1 MAKGKYQKLYEARMK
16 RLGKD
21 KSTEDD
27 LQNQVNNL
35 KARLAAGGVENPEA
49 DDRNALEKWLNLEQ
63 DQGIIGDVLEL
74 LERPF
79 QAIKTGITS
88 AQEGDSALKGAWEG
102 LSGQKDTEFK
112 EVLMNTG
119 GFEDEKGK
127 LDLVDVLGYAGD
139 VFLDP
144 VNYIP
149 VAGWGKAA
157 KVLDSTGDIMKAY
170 KATSTLD
177 DLVFKAAGKAIKGGA
192 KLADTG
198 IEKGLKYLD
207 ETKGIK
213 YLTPDAKSAAN
224 LGKIVDEGS
233 DAAGKLG
240 NLEIYKAAKEKASG
254 IFKVPD
260 NVKKSILKGRSADVE
275 QDMTRLKINMLKEK
289 ELVDVAQKYLDNQV
303 VKKYND
309 VDSLLSDVVRFGEY
323 TMDRSISNADLLSMA
338 KKGDLE
344 GKQEF
349 INALNEMIK
358 KDVPK
363 SKLKELK
370 SRYPEPLK
378 IEVDKDG
385 YIKLGKGFDEISL
398 NTAGKTMIKHN
409 YTDEQ
414 LKHIDELVNMYSKN
428 EDGFADLVDTING
441 TAWKQ
446 AEGSVPGIS
455 KYEEVMGEYLPDTGV
470 HYGDL
475 GKGGDTKYW
484 NMTVGGPRSTGH
496 LGTGTYFVGSK
507 NANVGSLKNG
517 RPTKYVDFS
526 NYNLLK
532 PKSNEDAQIIHNGL
546 KALNNFDSLGD
557 NFEDFDKLQNL
568 LQKYGISKEQSD
580 KALFKVRDT
589 FGSDI
594 YKNAS
599 FESDLDSLST
609 VFMKELGFNGIDV
622 RGLENFDNGSFG
634 SVIYDLKN
642 KVPKMQDEIKPG
654 IMDKINKAID
664 ETQGGSNLAG
674 KFNPK
679 DNYNYVMPHTLTK
692 EAQKL
697 KGTPIGEKLLR
708 RRKHLGS
715 SDEIN
720 NYVREVFSK
729 IPEKDLTPEMKE
741 FIDSDADFM
750 ETNLLKAIDNRFLNE
765 KGLTGDIRKTKVA
778 NDVLLNI
785 VFNDFDEAKTLRTK
799 IDNAYKNK
807 ESLETISEL
816 QNQLNNLESSSVIK
830 YLSGSDTKIPNN
842 FVRVSK
848 NDFKDILKEF
858 ESANKRYGNKS
869 SEKLFKKLK
878 NGITKTGG
886 DIAID
891 RDIARMM
898 GIVSDQK
905 TINGLQEIYN
915 KYMNI
920 FKKWK
925 TASPTFIM
933 NSFFGNTSNLAL
945 SGISPLDQAKYGA
958 KVADIMQN
966 GEKYYKA
973 KLAGET
979 LSKAQDDV
987 ANLWYEYRKMGFDKA
1002 ALDLNEIPEELQDLV
1017 LKKTKNTSTIKKVT
1031 NFVPYVNNLVNQTF
1045 DTSGRLTVMLK
1056 SLDDPSYM
1064 EKLGVDNVY
1073 DAISKVMFDPSML
1086 TSGEKTLKNFIPF
1099 YTYSKNNLVF
1109 QATNLFKNPT
1119 KYARLMKSMRSLQ
1132 SAATGGNEENMAD
1145 YLKDSLYIPI
1155 PGLDENGNYTVLR
1168 ANLPFGQLIET
1179 VDDPMQSITNMLS
1192 PAIKAPIEYAT
1203 GIDSFTGREIE
1214 KFPGEKSSQIPFLTK
1229 KQQKFI
1235 SDFSGLDVPLKSGYR
1250 LLTDPMS
1257 TITMENNVDTDRI
1270 SKMYDEIDE
1279 LRNMMKQYE
1288 QEGYEFSTMTELRKA
1303 NKNNTIAGLD
1313 ALFAKYG
1320 IDQKTY
1326 AERKYGQ

>member
-16 RLGKD
+16 RLGKTSNTD
-21 KSTEDD
+21 DD

-35 KARLAAGGVENPEA
+35 KARLEAGGVENPEA
-49 DDRNALEKWLNLEQ
+49 DDRNALEKFLNLEQ
-63 DQGIIGDVLEL
+63 DQGLIGDVFEILG
-74 LERPF
+74 RPQ
-79 QAIKTGITS
+79 QAIFTGIKNS
-88 AQEGDSALKGAWEG
+88 QEGGSFLEG
-102 LSGQKDTEFK
+102 MKEGITGKEDTDFK
-112 EVLMNTG
+112 EVLMNAG

-127 LDLVDVLGYAGD
+127 LDLVDALGFAGD

-144 VNYIP
+144 LDLALIP
-149 VAGWGKAA
+149 VTGGASVVANAVDTAGDASKAV
-157 KVLDSTGDIMKAY
+157 KLKSVN
-170 KATSTLD
+170 
-177 DLVFKAAGKAIKGGA
+177 DLLFEGAGKVAKKGA
-192 KLADTG
+192 KLADTN
-198 IEKGLKYLD
+198 IEKGLRKLD
-207 ETKGIK
+207 EAKGIK

-224 LGKIVDEGS
+224 LGKYVDEGS

-240 NLEIYKAAKEKASG
+240 DLEIYKAAKEKASG
-254 IFKVPD
+254 IFNFPEK
-260 NVKKSILKGRSADVE
+260 VKKSILKGRSADVE
-275 QDMTRLKINMLKEK
+275 QDMTRLKLNMLKEK
-289 ELVDVAQKYLDNQV
+289 ELVDVAQKYLDNQI
-303 VKKYND
+303 VKKYDD

-349 INALNEMIK
+349 IDTLNQMIK

-398 NTAGKTMIKHN
+398 DTAGKTIIKPN

-414 LKHIDELVNMYSKN
+414 LKYIDELVNMYSKN

-455 KYEEVMGEYLPDTGV
+455 KYEELF
-470 HYGDL
+470 
-475 GKGGDTKYW
+475 GK
-484 NMTVGGPRSTGH
+484 SI
-496 LGTGTYFVGSK
+496 
-507 NANVGSLKNG
+507 
-517 RPTKYVDFS
+517 S
-526 NYNLLK
+526 NT
-532 PKSNEDAQIIHNGL
+532 S
-546 KALNNFDSLGD
+546 
-557 NFEDFDKLQNL
+557 
-568 LQKYGISKEQSD
+568 
-580 KALFKVRDT
+580 
-589 FGSDI
+589 
-594 YKNAS
+594 
-599 FESDLDSLST
+599 
-609 VFMKELGFNGIDV
+609 
-622 RGLENFDNGSFG
+622 
-634 SVIYDLKN
+634 
-642 KVPKMQDEIKPG
+642 DEIKPG
-654 IMDKINKAID
+654 IMDKINKTID

-679 DNYNYVMPHTLTK
+679 ENYNYVLPHTLTE
-692 EAQKL
+692 EAQEL
-697 KGTPIGEKLLR
+697 KGTPLGDRLLR

-715 SDEIN
+715 IDEIN
-720 NYVREVFSK
+720 NYVRDVFSK
-729 IPEKDLTPEMKE
+729 IPEKDLTPEMKA
-741 FIDSDADFM
+741 FKDSGADFM
-750 ETNLLKAIDNRFLNE
+750 ETSLLKAFDNRYLNE

-778 NDVLLNI
+778 NGVLLDL

-807 ESLETISEL
+807 ESLENISEL

-848 NDFKDILKEF
+848 NDFKDILKDF
-858 ESANKRYGNKS
+858 ESANKRYGNEFA
-869 SEKLFKKLK
+869 EKRFKKLA
-878 NGITKTGG
+878 NSITKTGG

-891 RDIARMM
+891 KDIARMI
-898 GIVSDQK
+898 GVVKNKK

-915 KYMNI
+915 KYMNV

-925 TASPTFIM
+925 TASPTFVM
-933 NSFFGNTSNLAL
+933 NAFFGNTSNLAL

-966 GEKYYKA
+966 GETYYKA

-987 ANLWYEYRKMGFDKA
+987 ANLWYEYRKMGFDNA
-1002 ALDLNEIPEELQDLV
+1002 ALDLNEIPKELQDLV

-1056 SLDDPSYM
+1056 ALDDPNYM
-1064 EKLGVDNVY
+1064 KNLGVDSVY
-1073 DAISKVMFDPSML
+1073 DAISKVMFDPSMI
-1086 TSGEKTLKNFIPF
+1086 TSGEKTLKNFVPF

-1119 KYARLMKSMRSLQ
+1119 KYSRLMKGMRSLQ
-1132 SAATGGNEENMAD
+1132 NAATGGNEENMAD

-1155 PGLDENGNYTVLR
+1155 PGLDENGNYTILR
-1168 ANLPFGQLIET
+1168 ASLPFGQLIET
-1179 VDDPMQSITNMLS
+1179 VDDPIQSITNMLS
-1192 PAIKAPIEYAT
+1192 PAVKAPIEYAT
-1203 GIDSFTGREIE
+1203 GVDSFTGREIE
-1214 KFPGEKSSQIPFLTK
+1214 SFPGEKSSQIPFLTK

-1250 LLTDPMS
+1250 LFTDPMS

-1279 LRNMMKQYE
+1279 LKIMMKQYE
-1288 QEGYEFSTMTELRKA
+1288 QQGYEFSTMTELKKA
-1303 NKNNTIAGLD
+1303 NKNNTIAGID
-1313 ALFAKYG
+1313 AIFAKYG
-1320 IDQKTY
+1320 IDEKTY
-1326 AERKYGQ
+1326 AEMKYGQ

>member
-1 MAKGKYQKLYEARMK
+1 MAKGRYQELYEARMK
-16 RLGKD
+16 RLGKNIN
-21 KSTEDD
+21 KSES
-27 LQNQVNNL
+27 LQKQINNYKTKL
-35 KARLAAGGVENPEA
+35 EAGGIKAPST

-63 DQGIIGDVLEL
+63 DQGVIGDVFEL

-88 AQEGDSALKGAWEG
+88 VQEGDSALKGAWEG

-112 EVLMNTG
+112 EILMNTG

-127 LDLVDVLGYAGD
+127 LDLVDVLGFAGD
-139 VFLDP
+139 VLLDP
-144 VNYIP
+144 ADWALIP
-149 VAGWGKAA
+149 VTGGASIVANAVDTAGDVAKAA
-157 KVLDSTGDIMKAY
+157 KAVNTAGDAA
-170 KATSTLD
+170 KATKKLKSVN
-177 DLVFKAAGKAIKGGA
+177 DLLFEGAGKLAKGGA
-192 KLADTG
+192 KIADTG
-198 IEKGLKYLD
+198 IEKGLRKLD
-207 ETKGIK
+207 EAKGIK

-224 LGKIVDEGS
+224 LGKYFDEGS

-240 NLEIYKAAKEKASG
+240 DLEIYKAAKEEASG
-254 IFKVPD
+254 LFKFPD
-260 NVKKSILKGRSADVE
+260 KVKKAILKGRNADVE
-275 QDMTRLKINMLKEK
+275 QDMTRLKLNMLKDK
-289 ELVDVAQKYLDNQV
+289 ELVEVAQKYLDNQV
-303 VKKYND
+303 VKKYDN

-349 INALNEMIK
+349 IDTLNEMIK

-398 NTAGKTMIKHN
+398 DVSGKTMIKSN

-414 LKHIDELVNMYSKN
+414 LKHIDELVDMYSKN

-441 TAWKQ
+441 TSWKQ
-446 AEGSVPGIS
+446 AEGSVPGIN
-455 KYEEVMGEYLPDTGV
+455 KYEELFGRTLRTKKGREIKIPKNIEITNNS
-470 HYGDL
+470 L
-475 GKGGDTKYW
+475 GKDLDGNDFYKIIYKNKT
-484 NMTVGGPRSTGH
+484 TGKPEGY
-496 LGTGTYFVGSK
+496 LEYIID
-507 NANVGSLKNG
+507 KNG
-517 RPTKYVDFS
+517 EAHINMVQTFKEHRGKGVATS
-526 NYNLLK
+526 LYNELQKIIGNKDIHFDTLTDDGKKLLSELTNLTEYK
-532 PKSNEDAQIIHNGL
+532 TGL
-546 KALNNFDSLGD
+546 YDVPYYKGRIDIENVTNNFD
-557 NFEDFDKLQNL
+557 E
-568 LQKYGISKEQSD
+568 
-580 KALFKVRDT
+580 V
-589 FGSDI
+589 
-594 YKNAS
+594 
-599 FESDLDSLST
+599 
-609 VFMKELGFNGIDV
+609 
-622 RGLENFDNGSFG
+622 
-634 SVIYDLKN
+634 
-642 KVPKMQDEIKPG
+642 KPG
-654 IMDKINKAID
+654 IMDKINRVID
-664 ETQGGSNLAG
+664 ETQGGSNLSG

-679 DNYNYVMPHTLTK
+679 ENYNYVLPHTLTE

-697 KGTPIGEKLLR
+697 KGTPLGDRLLR

-715 SDEIN
+715 IDEIN
-720 NYVREVFSK
+720 NYVRDVFNK
-729 IPEKDLTPEMKE
+729 IPEKDLTPEMKA
-741 FIDSDADFM
+741 FKDSGADFM
-750 ETNLLKAIDNRFLNE
+750 ETSLLKAFDNRYLNE

-778 NDVLLNI
+778 TGVFLDL
-785 VFNDFDEAKTLRTK
+785 VFNDFNEAKTLRTK

-848 NDFKDILKEF
+848 NEFKDILKNF
-858 ESANKRYGNKS
+858 ESANKRYGNEFAEKS
-869 SEKLFKKLK
+869 FKKLA

-915 KYMNI
+915 KYMNV

-966 GEKYYKA
+966 GETYYKA

-1002 ALDLNEIPEELQDLV
+1002 ALDLNEIPKELQDLV
-1017 LKKTKNTSTIKKVT
+1017 LNKTKNTSTIKKVT

-1056 SLDDPSYM
+1056 ALDDPSYM
-1064 EKLGVDNVY
+1064 KNLGVDNVY
-1073 DAISKVMFDPSML
+1073 DAISKVMFDPSMI
-1086 TSGEKTLKNFIPF
+1086 TSGEKTLKNFVPF

-1119 KYARLMKSMRSLQ
+1119 KYSRLIKGMRSLQ

-1155 PGLDENGNYTVLR
+1155 PGLDENGNYTILR
-1168 ANLPFGQLIET
+1168 ASLPFGQLIET
-1179 VDDPMQSITNMLS
+1179 VDDPGQSLVNMLT
-1192 PAIKAPIEYAT
+1192 PAFKAPMEYAT
-1203 GIDSFTGREIE
+1203 GVDSFTGRPIE
-1214 KFPGEKSSQIPFLTK
+1214 NFPGEKSSQIPFLTK
-1229 KQQKFI
+1229 KQQKFL
-1235 SDFSGLDVPLKSGYR
+1235 SDFSGLDVPLKTGYR
-1250 LLTDPMS
+1250 LFTDPLS
-1257 TITMENNVDTDRI
+1257 TVTMQNNIDTDKLSRQ
-1270 SKMYDEIDE
+1270 YDEINE
-1279 LRNMMKQYE
+1279 LKTMMKQYQ
-1288 QEGYEFSTMTELRKA
+1288 QEGYEFSTMNELKRA
-1303 NKNNTIAGLD
+1303 NKNGVVGKYNS
-1313 ALFAKYG
+1313 LFLKYG
-1320 IDQKTY
+1320 I
-1326 AERKYGQ
+1326 E

>member
-1 MAKGKYQKLYEARMK
+1 MAKGKYQTLYEARMK

-21 KSTEDD
+21 KDTEEY
-27 LQNQVNNL
+27 LQNQISNL
-35 KARLAAGGVENPEA
+35 KTRLEAGGVKNPEV
-49 DDRNALEKWLNLEQ
+49 DDRNALEKLLNLKQ
-63 DQGIIGDVLEL
+63 DQGLIRDVFEILN
-74 LERPF
+74 RPQ
-79 QAIKTGITS
+79 QALFTGIKNS
-88 AQEGDSALKGAWEG
+88 QEGGSFLEG
-102 LSGQKDTEFK
+102 MKEGITGNEETAFKDI
-112 EVLMNTG
+112 LMNTG
-119 GFEDEKGK
+119 AFEDEKGK
-127 LDLVDVLGYAGD
+127 LDLVDVLGFTGD

-144 VNYIP
+144 MNVP
-149 VAGWGKAA
+149 VAGFGKVGKA
-157 KVLDSTGDIMKAY
+157 LDAGDN
-170 KATSTLD
+170 
-177 DLVFKAAGKAIKGGA
+177 VFKAMRNADTIDDLLFKAGGKAIKGGA
-192 KLADTG
+192 KISDTV
-198 IEKGLKYLD
+198 IEKGLKKLD
-207 ETKGIK
+207 EAKGIK

-224 LGKIVDEGS
+224 LGKYVDEGS
-233 DAAGKLG
+233 DAVGKLG
-240 NLEIYKAAKEKASG
+240 DLEIYKAAKEKASG
-254 IFKVPD
+254 MFKFPD
-260 NVKKSILKGRSADVE
+260 KVKKAILKGRSADVE
-275 QDMTRLKINMLKEK
+275 QDMTRLKLNMLKDK

-303 VKKYND
+303 TKKYDN

-349 INALNEMIK
+349 IDTLNQMIK
-358 KDVPK
+358 NDVPK
-363 SKLKELK
+363 SKLDELAT
-370 SRYPEPLK
+370 RYPEPLK

-398 NTAGKTMIKHN
+398 DVSGKTMIKPN

-414 LKHIDELVNMYSKN
+414 LKHIDDLVDMYSKN

-446 AEGSVPGIS
+446 AEGSVPGVS

-475 GKGGDTKYW
+475 GKGRDTKYW

-507 NANVGSLKNG
+507 NSNVGSLKND

-526 NYNLLK
+526 NYKLLK
-532 PKSNEDAQIIHNGL
+532 PKTNEDAQILHNGL
-546 KALNNFDSLGD
+546 KALNNFNSLGD

-568 LQKYGISKEQSD
+568 LQKYGISKDQSD

-654 IMDKINKAID
+654 IMDKINRTID
-664 ETQGGSNLAG
+664 ETQGGSNLAS
-674 KFNPK
+674 KFNP
-679 DNYNYVMPHTLTK
+679 DENYNYILPHTLTE

-697 KGTPIGEKLLR
+697 KGTPLGDRLLR

-715 SDEIN
+715 IDEIN
-720 NYVREVFSK
+720 NYVRDVFNK
-729 IPEKDLTPEMKE
+729 IPEKDLTPEMKA
-741 FIDSDADFM
+741 FKDSGADFM
-750 ETNLLKAIDNRFLNE
+750 ETSLLKAFDNRYLNE

-778 NDVLLNI
+778 NGVMLDL
-785 VFNDFDEAKTLRTK
+785 VFNDFDKAKTLRTK

-830 YLSGSDTKIPNN
+830 YLSGSDTKVPNN

-848 NDFKDILKEF
+848 DEFKEVLKNL
-858 ESANKRYGNKS
+858 ESANKRYGNEFA
-869 SEKLFKKLK
+869 EKRFKKLK

-886 DIAID
+886 NIAID
-891 RDIARMM
+891 RDIARMI

-915 KYMNI
+915 RYMNI

-966 GEKYYKA
+966 GETYYKA
-973 KLAGET
+973 KLAGEA
-979 LSKAQDDV
+979 LSKTQDDV
-987 ANLWYEYRKMGFDKA
+987 ANLWYEYRKMGFDRA
-1002 ALDLNEIPEELQDLV
+1002 ALDLNEIPKELQDLV
-1017 LKKTKNTSTIKKVT
+1017 LKKTKNTSKIKKVT
-1031 NFVPYVNNLVNQTF
+1031 NFVPYINNLVNQTF

-1056 SLDDPSYM
+1056 ALDDPSYM
-1064 EKLGVDNVY
+1064 KKLGVDNVY
-1073 DAISKVMFDPSML
+1073 DAISKVMFDPSMI
-1086 TSGEKTLKNFIPF
+1086 TSGERTLKNFVPF
-1099 YTYSKNNLVF
+1099 YTYSKNNLVY
-1109 QATNLFKNPT
+1109 QATNLFKNT
-1119 KYARLMKSMRSLQ
+1119 NKYSRLIRGMRSLQ
-1132 SAATGGNEENMAD
+1132 NSTTDGNEENMAD

-1155 PGLDENGNYTVLR
+1155 PGLDENGNYTILR
-1168 ANLPFGQLIET
+1168 ASLPFGQLIET
-1179 VDDPMQSITNMLS
+1179 VEDPIQSGVNMLS
-1192 PAIKAPIEYAT
+1192 PAIKAPVEYAT
-1203 GIDSFTGREIE
+1203 GVDSFTGREIE
-1214 KFPGEKSSQIPFLTK
+1214 SFPGEKSSQIPFLTK

-1250 LLTDPMS
+1250 LFTDPMS
-1257 TITMENNVDTDRI
+1257 TITMKNNVDRDKINR
-1270 SKMYDEIDE
+1270 MYDEIDE
-1279 LRNMMKQYE
+1279 LKNMMKQYE
-1288 QEGYEFSTMTELRKA
+1288 QEGYEFSTMTELKKA
-1303 NKNNTIAGLD
+1303 NKNNTVAGLD

-1320 IDQKTY
+1320 I
-1326 AERKYGQ
+1326 E

>member
-1 MAKGKYQKLYEARMK
+1 MAKGRYQKLYEARMK

-27 LQNQVNNL
+27 LQSQVNNL
-35 KARLAAGGVENPEA
+35 KARLEAGGVKNPEA

-63 DQGIIGDVLEL
+63 DQGIIGDVFEL

-127 LDLVDVLGYAGD
+127 IDLVDVLGTAGD
-139 VFLDP
+139 IFLDP
-144 VNYIP
+144 MDIP
-149 VAGWGKAA
+149 VAGFGKVGKA
-157 KVLDSTGDIMKAY
+157 LDAGDN
-170 KATSTLD
+170 
-177 DLVFKAAGKAIKGGA
+177 VFKAMRNADSVNDLLFKAGGKAIKGGA
-192 KLADTG
+192 KIADTG
-198 IEKGLKYLD
+198 IEKSLKKLD
-207 ETKGIK
+207 EAKGIK

-224 LGKIVDEGS
+224 LGKYVDEGS

-240 NLEIYKAAKEKASG
+240 DLEIYKSAKEKASG
-254 IFKVPD
+254 IFKFPEK
-260 NVKKSILKGRSADVE
+260 VKKAILKGRSADVE
-275 QDMTRLKINMLKEK
+275 QDMTRLKLNMLKEK

-303 VKKYND
+303 VKKYDN

-349 INALNEMIK
+349 IDALNEMIK

-363 SKLKELK
+363 SKLDELAT
-370 SRYPEPLK
+370 RYPEPLK

-398 NTAGKTMIKHN
+398 DTAGKTMIKPN

-414 LKHIDELVNMYSKN
+414 LKHIDELLNMYSKN

-441 TAWKQ
+441 TSWKQ
-446 AEGSVPGIS
+446 AEGSVSGIS
-455 KYEEVMGEYLPDTGV
+455 KYEELFGKKISDT
-470 HYGDL
+470 
-475 GKGGDTKYW
+475 
-484 NMTVGGPRSTGH
+484 S
-496 LGTGTYFVGSK
+496 
-507 NANVGSLKNG
+507 
-517 RPTKYVDFS
+517 
-526 NYNLLK
+526 
-532 PKSNEDAQIIHNGL
+532 
-546 KALNNFDSLGD
+546 
-557 NFEDFDKLQNL
+557 
-568 LQKYGISKEQSD
+568 
-580 KALFKVRDT
+580 
-589 FGSDI
+589 
-594 YKNAS
+594 
-599 FESDLDSLST
+599 
-609 VFMKELGFNGIDV
+609 
-622 RGLENFDNGSFG
+622 
-634 SVIYDLKN
+634 
-642 KVPKMQDEIKPG
+642 DEIKPG
-654 IMDKINKAID
+654 IMDKINRVID
-664 ETQGGSNLAG
+664 ETQGGSNLAS

-679 DNYNYVMPHTLTK
+679 ENYNYVLPHTLTE

-697 KGTPIGEKLLR
+697 KGTPLGDRLLR

-715 SDEIN
+715 IDEIN
-720 NYVREVFSK
+720 NYVRDVFNK
-729 IPEKDLTPEMKE
+729 IPEKDLTPEMKA
-741 FIDSDADFM
+741 FKDSGADFM
-750 ETNLLKAIDNRFLNE
+750 ETSILKAFDNRYLNE

-778 NDVLLNI
+778 NGVLLDL

-905 TINGLQEIYN
+905 TLNGLQELYN
-915 KYMNI
+915 KYMNV

-925 TASPTFIM
+925 TASPTFVM
-933 NSFFGNTSNLAL
+933 NAFFGNTSNLAL
-945 SGISPLDQAKYGA
+945 SGISPLDQVKYGA

-966 GEKYYKA
+966 GETYYKA

-1002 ALDLNEIPEELQDLV
+1002 ALDLNEIPKELQDLV

-1056 SLDDPSYM
+1056 ALDDPSYM

-1073 DAISKVMFDPSML
+1073 DAISKVMFDPSMV
-1086 TSGEKTLKNFIPF
+1086 TSGEKTLKNFVPF
-1099 YTYSKNNLVF
+1099 YTYSKNNLVY

-1119 KYARLMKSMRSLQ
+1119 KYSRLMKSMRSLQ

-1155 PGLDENGNYTVLR
+1155 PGLDENGNYTILR
-1168 ANLPFGQLIET
+1168 ASLPFGQLIET
-1179 VDDPMQSITNMLS
+1179 VDDPAQSITNMLS

>member
-21 KSTEDD
+21 KNTEDD
-27 LQNQVNNL
+27 LQNQLNNL
-35 KARLAAGGVENPEA
+35 KVRLESGGVKNPET

-63 DQGIIGDVLEL
+63 DQGIVYDVFEL

-79 QAIKTGITS
+79 QAIKTGITNV
-88 AQEGDSALKGAWEG
+88 QEGDSALKGAWEG
-102 LSGQKDTEFK
+102 FSGQKDTEFK
-112 EVLMNTG
+112 EILTNMGMDDPNTIEQLVKEG
-119 GFEDEKGK
+119 ETFDLKNHPFKTVGTALKAI
-127 LDLVDVLGYAGD
+127 DLVDVLGYAGETL
-139 VFLDP
+139 LDP
-144 VNYIP
+144 SNYIP

-157 KVLDSTGDIMKAY
+157 KVLSDTGDIRKAY

-177 DLVFKAAGKAIKGGA
+177 DLVFKAGGKAIKGGA

-198 IEKGLKYLD
+198 IEKGLKKLD
-207 ETKGIK
+207 EAKGIK

-224 LGKIVDEGS
+224 LGKYVDEGS
-233 DAAGKLG
+233 EAIGKLG
-240 NLEIYKAAKEKASG
+240 DLEIYKAAKEKASG
-254 IFKVPD
+254 IFKFPEK
-260 NVKKSILKGRSADVE
+260 VKDAILKGRSADVE
-275 QDMTRLKINMLKEK
+275 QDITRLKLNMLKEK

-303 VKKYND
+303 VKKYDN

-349 INALNEMIK
+349 IDALNEMIK

-398 NTAGKTMIKHN
+398 DTAGKTMIKPN

-455 KYEEVMGEYLPDTGV
+455 KYEELF
-470 HYGDL
+470 
-475 GKGGDTKYW
+475 GK
-484 NMTVGGPRSTGH
+484 
-496 LGTGTYFVGSK
+496 
-507 NANVGSLKNG
+507 
-517 RPTKYVDFS
+517 
-526 NYNLLK
+526 
-532 PKSNEDAQIIHNGL
+532 
-546 KALNNFDSLGD
+546 
-557 NFEDFDKLQNL
+557 
-568 LQKYGISKEQSD
+568 
-580 KALFKVRDT
+580 
-589 FGSDI
+589 
-594 YKNAS
+594 
-599 FESDLDSLST
+599 SLSNT
-609 VFMKELGFNGIDV
+609 
-622 RGLENFDNGSFG
+622 S
-634 SVIYDLKN
+634 
-642 KVPKMQDEIKPG
+642 DEIKSG

-664 ETQGGSNLAG
+664 ETQGGSNLAS

-679 DNYNYVMPHTLTK
+679 DNYNYILPHTLTE

-697 KGTPIGEKLLR
+697 KGTPLGDRLLR

-715 SDEIN
+715 IDEIN
-720 NYVREVFSK
+720 NYVRDVFSK
-729 IPEKDLTPEMKE
+729 IPEKDLTPEMKS
-741 FIDSDADFM
+741 FKDSGADFM
-750 ETNLLKAIDNRFLNE
+750 ETSLLKAIDNRFLNE

-807 ESLETISEL
+807 ESLENISEL

-848 NDFKDILKEF
+848 NDFKDILKKF
-858 ESANKRYGNKS
+858 EDANKRYGNTS

-905 TINGLQEIYN
+905 TLNGLQELYN
-915 KYMNI
+915 KYMNV

-973 KLAGET
+973 KLAGEI
-979 LSKAQDDV
+979 LSKAKDDV

-1002 ALDLNEIPEELQDLV
+1002 ALDLNEIPKELQDLV
-1017 LKKTKNTSTIKKVT
+1017 LKKTKNTSKIKKVT

-1056 SLDDPSYM
+1056 ALDDPNYM
-1064 EKLGVDNVY
+1064 KNLGVDSVY
-1073 DAISKVMFDPSML
+1073 DAISKVMFDPSMV
-1086 TSGEKTLKNFIPF
+1086 TSGEKTLKNFVPF
-1099 YTYSKNNLVF
+1099 YTYSKNNLVY

-1119 KYARLMKSMRSLQ
+1119 KYSRLIKGMRSLQ

-1155 PGLDENGNYTVLR
+1155 PGLDENGNYTILR
-1168 ANLPFGQLIET
+1168 ASLPFGQLIET

-1192 PAIKAPIEYAT
+1192 PAIKAPVEYAT

-1214 KFPGEKSSQIPFLTK
+1214 SFPGEMSNQIPFLTK

-1235 SDFSGLDVPLKSGYR
+1235 SDFSGLDVPLKTGYR
-1250 LLTDPMS
+1250 LFTDPMS
-1257 TITMENNVDTDRI
+1257 TVTMQNNIDTDKL
-1270 SKMYDEIDE
+1270 SKQYDELEE
-1279 LRNMMKQYE
+1279 LQNLMKQYE
-1288 QEGYEFSTMTELRKA
+1288 QQGYEFSTMTELKKA
-1303 NKNNTIAGLD
+1303 NKNNKIASID
-1313 ALFAKYG
+1313 AIFAKYD
-1320 IDQKTY
+1320 IEQ
-1326 AERKYGQ
+1326 

>member
-1 MAKGKYQKLYEARMK
+1 MAKGKYQTLYEARMK

-21 KSTEDD
+21 KNTEEY
-27 LQNQVNNL
+27 LQNQISNL
-35 KARLAAGGVENPEA
+35 KTRLEAGGVKNPEV
-49 DDRNALEKWLNLEQ
+49 DDRNALEKLLNLKQ
-63 DQGIIGDVLEL
+63 DQGLIRDVFEILN
-74 LERPF
+74 RPQ
-79 QAIKTGITS
+79 QAIFTGIKNS
-88 AQEGDSALKGAWEG
+88 QEGGSFLEG
-102 LSGQKDTEFK
+102 MKEGVTGNEETAFKDI
-112 EVLMNTG
+112 LMNTG
-119 GFEDEKGK
+119 NFEDKKGK
-127 LDLVDVLGYAGD
+127 LDLVDVLGFTGD

-144 VNYIP
+144 MNVP
-149 VAGWGKAA
+149 VAGFGKVGKA
-157 KVLDSTGDIMKAY
+157 LDAGDNVFKAMRN
-170 KATSTLD
+170 ADTVD
-177 DLVFKAAGKAIKGGA
+177 DLLFKAAGKGIKSGA
-192 KLADTG
+192 KLADSA
-198 IEKGLKYLD
+198 IESGLRHLD
-207 ETKGIK
+207 EAKGIK

-233 DAAGKLG
+233 EAAGKLG
-240 NLEIYKAAKEKASG
+240 DLEIYKAAKEKASG
-254 IFKVPD
+254 MFKFPEK
-260 NVKKSILKGRSADVE
+260 VKEAILKGRSADVE
-275 QDMTRLKINMLKEK
+275 QDMTRLKLNMLKEK
-289 ELVDVAQKYLDNQV
+289 ELVDVAQKYLDDQV
-303 VKKYND
+303 VKKYDN

-349 INALNEMIK
+349 IDALNEMIK

-398 NTAGKTMIKHN
+398 DTAGKTMIKPN

-414 LKHIDELVNMYSKN
+414 LKHIDELVDMYAKN

-441 TAWKQ
+441 TSWKQ

-455 KYEEVMGEYLPDTGV
+455 KYEELFGKSISDT
-470 HYGDL
+470 
-475 GKGGDTKYW
+475 
-484 NMTVGGPRSTGH
+484 S
-496 LGTGTYFVGSK
+496 
-507 NANVGSLKNG
+507 
-517 RPTKYVDFS
+517 
-526 NYNLLK
+526 
-532 PKSNEDAQIIHNGL
+532 
-546 KALNNFDSLGD
+546 
-557 NFEDFDKLQNL
+557 
-568 LQKYGISKEQSD
+568 
-580 KALFKVRDT
+580 
-589 FGSDI
+589 
-594 YKNAS
+594 
-599 FESDLDSLST
+599 
-609 VFMKELGFNGIDV
+609 
-622 RGLENFDNGSFG
+622 
-634 SVIYDLKN
+634 
-642 KVPKMQDEIKPG
+642 DEIKPG
-654 IMDKINKAID
+654 IMDKINKVID

-679 DNYNYVMPHTLTK
+679 ENYNYVLPHTLTE

-697 KGTPIGEKLLR
+697 KGTPLGDRLLR

-715 SDEIN
+715 IDEIN
-720 NYVREVFSK
+720 NYVRDVFNK
-729 IPEKDLTPEMKE
+729 IPEKDLTPEMKA
-741 FIDSDADFM
+741 FKDSGADFM
-750 ETNLLKAIDNRFLNE
+750 ETSLLKAFDNRYLNE

-778 NDVLLNI
+778 NGVMLDL
-785 VFNDFDEAKTLRTK
+785 VFNDFDKAKTLRTK

-830 YLSGSDTKIPNN
+830 YLSGSDTKVPNN

-848 NDFKDILKEF
+848 DEFKEVLKNL
-858 ESANKRYGNKS
+858 ESANKRYGNEFA
-869 SEKLFKKLK
+869 EKRFKKLK

-886 DIAID
+886 NIAID

-915 KYMNI
+915 RYMNV

-966 GEKYYKA
+966 GETYYKA

-987 ANLWYEYRKMGFDKA
+987 ANLWYEYRKMGFDRA
-1002 ALDLNEIPEELQDLV
+1002 ALDLNEIPKELQDLV
-1017 LKKTKNTSTIKKVT
+1017 LKKTKNTSKIKKVT
-1031 NFVPYVNNLVNQTF
+1031 NFVPYINNLVNQTF

-1056 SLDDPSYM
+1056 ALDDPNYIK
-1064 EKLGVDNVY
+1064 KLGVDNVY
-1073 DAISKVMFDPSML
+1073 DAISKVMFDPSMV
-1086 TSGEKTLKNFIPF
+1086 TSGERTLKNFVPF
-1099 YTYSKNNLVF
+1099 YTYSKNNLVY

-1119 KYARLMKSMRSLQ
+1119 KYSKLIRGMRSLQ
-1132 SAATGGNEENMAD
+1132 NSTTDGNEENMAD

-1155 PGLDENGNYTVLR
+1155 PGLDENGNYTILR
-1168 ANLPFGQLIET
+1168 ASLPFGQLIET
-1179 VDDPMQSITNMLS
+1179 VEDPIQSGVNMLS

-1203 GIDSFTGREIE
+1203 GVDSFTGRDIE
-1214 KFPGEKSSQIPFLTK
+1214 SFPGEKSSQIPFLTK

-1250 LLTDPMS
+1250 LFTDPMS
-1257 TITMENNVDTDRI
+1257 TITMQNNVDRDRI
-1270 SKMYDEIDE
+1270 NRMYDEIDE
-1279 LRNMMKQYE
+1279 LKNMMKQYE
-1288 QEGYEFSTMTELRKA
+1288 QEGYEFSTMTELKKA
-1303 NKNNTIAGLD
+1303 NKNNTVAGLD

-1326 AERKYGQ
+1326 AEMKYGQ

>member
-27 LQNQVNNL
+27 LQSQVNNL
-35 KARLAAGGVENPEA
+35 KARLEAGGVENPEA

-177 DLVFKAAGKAIKGGA
+177 DLVFKAGGKAIKGGA

-349 INALNEMIK
+349 IDALNEMIK

-378 IEVDKDG
+378 IEVGKDG

-398 NTAGKTMIKHN
+398 DTAGKTMIKPN

-455 KYEEVMGEYLPDTGV
+455 KYEELF
-470 HYGDL
+470 
-475 GKGGDTKYW
+475 GK
-484 NMTVGGPRSTGH
+484 
-496 LGTGTYFVGSK
+496 
-507 NANVGSLKNG
+507 
-517 RPTKYVDFS
+517 
-526 NYNLLK
+526 
-532 PKSNEDAQIIHNGL
+532 
-546 KALNNFDSLGD
+546 
-557 NFEDFDKLQNL
+557 
-568 LQKYGISKEQSD
+568 
-580 KALFKVRDT
+580 
-589 FGSDI
+589 
-594 YKNAS
+594 
-599 FESDLDSLST
+599 SLSNT
-609 VFMKELGFNGIDV
+609 
-622 RGLENFDNGSFG
+622 S
-634 SVIYDLKN
+634 
-642 KVPKMQDEIKPG
+642 DEIKPG
-654 IMDKINKAID
+654 IMDKINKVID
-664 ETQGGSNLAG
+664 ETQGGSNLVS

-679 DNYNYVMPHTLTK
+679 DNYNYIMPHTLTK

-799 IDNAYKNK
+799 IDKAYKNK

-842 FVRVSK
+842 FVRISK

-858 ESANKRYGNKS
+858 QSANKRYGNKS
-869 SEKLFKKLK
+869 SEKLFRKLA

-905 TINGLQEIYN
+905 TLNGLQELYN
-915 KYMNI
+915 KYMNV

-1056 SLDDPSYM
+1056 ALDDPSYM

-1235 SDFSGLDVPLKSGYR
+1235 GDFSGLDVPLKSGYR

-1257 TITMENNVDTDRI
+1257 TITMENNVDTDKI

-1279 LRNMMKQYE
+1279 LKNMMKQYE
-1288 QEGYEFSTMTELRKA
+1288 QEGYQFSTMTELKKA
-1303 NKNNTIAGLD
+1303 NKNHTVAGIN
-1313 ALFAKYG
+1313 AIFAKYG
-1320 IDQKTY
+1320 IDQETY
-1326 AERKYGQ
+1326 AKRKYGQ

>member
-1 MAKGKYQKLYEARMK
+1 MAKGRYQKLYEARMK

-27 LQNQVNNL
+27 LQSQVNNL
-35 KARLAAGGVENPEA
+35 KARLEAGGVKNPEA

-63 DQGIIGDVLEL
+63 DQGIIGDVFEL

-119 GFEDEKGK
+119 GFEDEKRK
-127 LDLVDVLGYAGD
+127 IDLVDVLGLAGD

-144 VNYIP
+144 VNYVP

-157 KVLDSTGDIMKAY
+157 KVLDDTGDIMKAY

-177 DLVFKAAGKAIKGGA
+177 DLVFKAGGKAIKGGA

-198 IEKGLKYLD
+198 IEKGLKKLD
-207 ETKGIK
+207 EAKGIK

-224 LGKIVDEGS
+224 LGKYVDEGS

-240 NLEIYKAAKEKASG
+240 DLEIYKAAKEKASG
-254 IFKVPD
+254 IFKFPEK
-260 NVKKSILKGRSADVE
+260 VKDAILKGRSADVE
-275 QDMTRLKINMLKEK
+275 QDMTRLKLNMLKEK

-303 VKKYND
+303 VKKYDNI
-309 VDSLLSDVVRFGEY
+309 DSLLSDVVRFGEY

-349 INALNEMIK
+349 IDALNEMIK
-358 KDVPK
+358 KDVPQ
-363 SKLKELK
+363 SKLDELAT
-370 SRYPEPLK
+370 RYPEPLK

-398 NTAGKTMIKHN
+398 DTAGKTMIKPN

-446 AEGSVPGIS
+446 AESSVPGIS
-455 KYEEVMGEYLPDTGV
+455 KYEELFGKTLKRKDGKEIKIPKNIEITNNS
-470 HYGDL
+470 L
-475 GKGGDTKYW
+475 GKDLDG
-484 NMTVGGPRSTGH
+484 N
-496 LGTGTYFVGSK
+496 
-507 NANVGSLKNG
+507 
-517 RPTKYVDFS
+517 DF
-526 NYNLLK
+526 Y
-532 PKSNEDAQIIHNGL
+532 
-546 KALNNFDSLGD
+546 
-557 NFEDFDKLQNL
+557 KL
-568 LQKYGISKEQSD
+568 
-580 KALFKVRDT
+580 
-589 FGSDI
+589 I
-594 YKNAS
+594 YKNKKTGKQEGYIEYIINKKGEVHINMAHT
-599 FESDLDSLST
+599 FKENRGKGVATSLYN
-609 VFMKELGFNGIDV
+609 ELQKLIGDKDIYFDRLTDDGDKLLSKTADITEYKTGLYDV
-622 RGLENFDNGSFG
+622 PYYKGRVNVEDITNNF
-634 SVIYDLKN
+634 
-642 KVPKMQDEIKPG
+642 DEIKPG

-664 ETQGGSNLAG
+664 ETQGGSNLVG

-679 DNYNYVMPHTLTK
+679 DNYNYIMPHTLTK

-697 KGTPIGEKLLR
+697 KGTPLGDRLLR

-715 SDEIN
+715 IDEIN
-720 NYVREVFSK
+720 NYVRDVFNK
-729 IPEKDLTPEMKE
+729 IPEKDLTPEMKA
-741 FIDSDADFM
+741 FKDSGADFM
-750 ETNLLKAIDNRFLNE
+750 ETSLLKAFDNRYLNE

-778 NDVLLNI
+778 NGVLLDL

-848 NDFKDILKEF
+848 NDFKDILKKF
-858 ESANKRYGNKS
+858 EGANKRYGNKS
-869 SEKLFKKLK
+869 SEKLFKKLA

-905 TINGLQEIYN
+905 TLNGLQELYN
-915 KYMNI
+915 RYMNK

-987 ANLWYEYRKMGFDKA
+987 ANLWYEYRKMGFDND
-1002 ALDLNEIPEELQDLV
+1002 ALDLNEILKELQDLV

-1056 SLDDPSYM
+1056 ALDDPSYM

-1073 DAISKVMFDPSML
+1073 DAISKVMFDPSMV
-1086 TSGEKTLKNFIPF
+1086 TSGEKTLKNFVPF

-1119 KYARLMKSMRSLQ
+1119 KYSRLMKSMRSLQ

-1155 PGLDENGNYTVLR
+1155 PGLDENGNYTILR
-1168 ANLPFGQLIET
+1168 ASLPFGQLIET
-1179 VDDPMQSITNMLS
+1179 VDDPMQSLTNMLS

-1203 GIDSFTGREIE
+1203 GVDSFTGREIE
-1214 KFPGEKSSQIPFLTK
+1214 SFPGEKSSQMPFLTK

-1235 SDFSGLDVPLKSGYR
+1235 GDFSGFDVPLKSGYR

-1257 TITMENNVDTDRI
+1257 TITMQNNVDTDRI

-1288 QEGYEFSTMTELRKA
+1288 QEGYEFSTMTELKKA
-1303 NKNNTIAGLD
+1303 NKNHTVSRLD
-1313 ALFAKYG
+1313 AIFAKYG

>member
-1 MAKGKYQKLYEARMK
+1 MAKGKYQTLYEARMK

-21 KSTEDD
+21 KDTEEY
-27 LQNQVNNL
+27 LQNQISSL
-35 KARLAAGGVENPEA
+35 KTRLEAGGVKNPKV
-49 DDRNALEKWLNLEQ
+49 DDRNALEKWLNLKQ
-63 DQGIIGDVLEL
+63 DQGLIRDVFEILNRPQQALFTGIKNSQEGGSFLEGMKEGIIGNE
-74 LERPF
+74 ETAF
-79 QAIKTGITS
+79 
-88 AQEGDSALKGAWEG
+88 
-102 LSGQKDTEFK
+102 KDI
-112 EVLMNTG
+112 LMNTG
-119 GFEDEKGK
+119 NFEDEEGK
-127 LDLVDVLGYAGD
+127 FDLVDALGIAGD
-139 VFLDP
+139 IFLDP
-144 VNYIP
+144 MNVP
-149 VAGWGKAA
+149 VAGFGKVGKA
-157 KVLDSTGDIMKAY
+157 LDAGDNVFKAMRN
-170 KATSTLD
+170 ADTVD
-177 DLVFKAAGKAIKGGA
+177 DLLFKAAGKGIKSGA
-192 KLADTG
+192 KISDTV
-198 IEKGLKYLD
+198 IEKGLKKLD
-207 ETKGIK
+207 EAKGIK

-224 LGKIVDEGS
+224 LGKYVDEGS
-233 DAAGKLG
+233 DAVGKLG
-240 NLEIYKAAKEKASG
+240 DLEIYKAAKEKASG
-254 IFKVPD
+254 MFKFPKK
-260 NVKKSILKGRSADVE
+260 VKEAILKGRSADVE
-275 QDMTRLKINMLKEK
+275 QDMTRLKLNMMKEK

-303 VKKYND
+303 VKKYDN

-349 INALNEMIK
+349 IDTLNEMIK

-398 NTAGKTMIKHN
+398 DTAGKTMIKPN

-414 LKHIDELVNMYSKN
+414 LKHIDELVNMYAKN

-441 TAWKQ
+441 TSWKQ

-455 KYEEVMGEYLPDTGV
+455 KYEELFGKSISDT
-470 HYGDL
+470 
-475 GKGGDTKYW
+475 
-484 NMTVGGPRSTGH
+484 
-496 LGTGTYFVGSK
+496 
-507 NANVGSLKNG
+507 
-517 RPTKYVDFS
+517 S
-526 NYNLLK
+526 N
-532 PKSNEDAQIIHNGL
+532 
-546 KALNNFDSLGD
+546 
-557 NFEDFDKLQNL
+557 
-568 LQKYGISKEQSD
+568 
-580 KALFKVRDT
+580 
-589 FGSDI
+589 
-594 YKNAS
+594 
-599 FESDLDSLST
+599 
-609 VFMKELGFNGIDV
+609 
-622 RGLENFDNGSFG
+622 
-634 SVIYDLKN
+634 
-642 KVPKMQDEIKPG
+642 EIKPS
-654 IMDKINKAID
+654 IMDKINRAID

-679 DNYNYVMPHTLTK
+679 ENYNYVMPHTLTE

-697 KGTPIGEKLLR
+697 KGTPLGDRLLR

-715 SDEIN
+715 IDEIN
-720 NYVREVFSK
+720 NYVRDVFNK
-729 IPEKDLTPEMKE
+729 IPEKDLTPEMKA
-741 FIDSDADFM
+741 FKDSGADFM
-750 ETNLLKAIDNRFLNE
+750 ETSLLKAFDNRYLNE

-778 NDVLLNI
+778 NGVMLDL
-785 VFNDFDEAKTLRTK
+785 VFNDFDKAKTLRTK

-830 YLSGSDTKIPNN
+830 YLSGSDTKVPNN

-848 NDFKDILKEF
+848 DEFKEVLKNL
-858 ESANKRYGNKS
+858 ESANKRYGNEFA
-869 SEKLFKKLK
+869 EKRFKKLK

-886 DIAID
+886 NIAID

-915 KYMNI
+915 RYMNV

-966 GEKYYKA
+966 GETYYKA

-987 ANLWYEYRKMGFDKA
+987 ANLWYEYRKMGFDRA
-1002 ALDLNEIPEELQDLV
+1002 ALDLNEIPKELQDLV
-1017 LKKTKNTSTIKKVT
+1017 LKKTKNTSKIKKVT
-1031 NFVPYVNNLVNQTF
+1031 NFVPYINNLVNQTF

-1056 SLDDPSYM
+1056 ALDDPNYIK
-1064 EKLGVDNVY
+1064 KLGVDNVY
-1073 DAISKVMFDPSML
+1073 DAISKVMFDPSMV
-1086 TSGEKTLKNFIPF
+1086 TSGERTLKNFVPF
-1099 YTYSKNNLVF
+1099 YTYSKNNLVY

-1119 KYARLMKSMRSLQ
+1119 KYSRLMRGMRSLQ
-1132 SAATGGNEENMAD
+1132 NSATGGNEENMAD

-1155 PGLDENGNYTVLR
+1155 PGLDKNGNYTILR
-1168 ANLPFGQLIET
+1168 ASLPFGQLIET
-1179 VDDPMQSITNMLS
+1179 VEDPIQSGVNMLS
-1192 PAIKAPIEYAT
+1192 PAIKAPVEYAT
-1203 GIDSFTGREIE
+1203 GVDSFTGREIE
-1214 KFPGEKSSQIPFLTK
+1214 SFPGEKSSQIPFLTK

-1250 LLTDPMS
+1250 LFTDPMS
-1257 TITMENNVDTDRI
+1257 TITMQNNVDRDKINR
-1270 SKMYDEIDE
+1270 MYDEIDE
-1279 LRNMMKQYE
+1279 LKNMMKQYE
-1288 QEGYEFSTMTELRKA
+1288 QEGYEFSTMTELKKA
-1303 NKNNTIAGLD
+1303 NKNNTVAGLD

-1326 AERKYGQ
+1326 AERLYDK